1 MLLNYRVS
9 NFKSIGH
16 AIEFSMLPIEQNEDE
31 RFLKEINTKIG
42 PIKVL
47 KRGGIFGPNAAG
59 KSSFIKSLK
68 FVKEYVVD
76 IKNSGRGTRVV
87 QNKGD
92 FEDLD
97 GKSTF
102 QLLIYVDEEIY
113 DYGFTLDEKQVY
125 EEWLMILTDKGFK
138 PMFSRTTNE
147 LGKTIIE
154 LGTKLGN
161 KNSKDRKLAEILVE
175 SIKKNQQNQLFLNK
189 LYENGITK
197 VQNVVDWFKHVQI
210 IFPNSRINAL
220 PIIMEKNTYL
230 KEYIGDM
237 LKKMDTGVFDIH
249 ISSREMDYKEFAETM
264 DVPEEII
271 DDVFDLKS
279 GILNVRGKSFLFG
292 GSKHN
297 NPTFVQVKFK
307 HRINNK
313 KVDFDIEDES
323 DGTQRLLDLLPMLFS
338 VGKNNSIYFIDEIDR
353 SLHTKLSQYLLKE
366 FCDISDNALNQ
377 IIYTAHDVNLI
388 NLRNFRKEEIWF
400 VEKNAVGESLLRPLS
415 DFDIE
420 TNQDPLKA
428 YLNGRFGAVPIIEG
442 EI

>member
-1 MLLNYRVS
+1 M
-9 NFKSIGH
+9 
-16 AIEFSMLPIEQNEDE
+16 
-31 RFLKEINTKIG
+31 
-42 PIKVL
+42 
-47 KRGGIFGPNAAG
+47 
-59 KSSFIKSLK
+59 
-68 FVKEYVVD
+68 
-76 IKNSGRGTRVV
+76 
-87 QNKGD
+87 
-92 FEDLD
+92 
-97 GKSTF
+97 
-102 QLLIYVDEEIY
+102 
-113 DYGFTLDEKQVY
+113 
-125 EEWLMILTDKGFK
+125 
-138 PMFSRTTNE
+138 
-147 LGKTIIE
+147 
-154 LGTKLGN
+154 
-161 KNSKDRKLAEILVE
+161 
-175 SIKKNQQNQLFLNK
+175 FLNK